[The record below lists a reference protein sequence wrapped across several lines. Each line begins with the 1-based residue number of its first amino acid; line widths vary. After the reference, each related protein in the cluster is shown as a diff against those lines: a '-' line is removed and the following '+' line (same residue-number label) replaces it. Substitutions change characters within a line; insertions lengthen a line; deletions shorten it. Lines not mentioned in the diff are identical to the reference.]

1 MNNTKALETLRK
13 LQKCRHTYYHTD
25 NPCGDCEKC
34 QYYVDDVADLDDAVD
49 TAISALEQSIWIP
62 CKDTPPEENDEY
74 MVTWRTSDSKKP
86 FINILE
92 FDLTDGWILEDYM
105 KTYRDVAIVAWRPIP
120 ELYKGD

>member
-49 TAISALEQSIWIP
+49 TAILALEQSIWIP
-62 CKDTPPEENDEY
+62 CKDK
-74 MVTWRTSDSKKP
+74 MMSTWLHGEHPILKSHSLTS
-86 FINILE
+86 
-92 FDLTDGWILEDYM
+92 
-105 KTYRDVAIVAWRPIP
+105 
-120 ELYKGD
+120 